1 MGEVRLR
8 VEFLETAGA
17 ALFVFAIRI
26 IGTGVSTMRILVMAR
41 GHEWRTAALG
51 FIETVVYVIALG
63 AVVQNLTDIPIFLA
77 YCFGFSAGTILGMR
91 VERRMVG
98 GFASVRAISPGKA
111 SEVAQALRDSG
122 FGATLSWGEGKDGTV
137 GVVQTIVPRKRSKE
151 AVAKVHQVD
160 REAFLVVDEA
170 RAVMRGWLN
179 T

>member
-1 MGEVRLR
+1 M
-8 VEFLETAGA
+8 EFLETAGA

-26 IGTGVSTMRILVMAR
+26 LGTGVSTMRLLVMAR

-51 FIETVVYVIALG
+51 FIESVVYVIALG

-98 GFASVRAISPGKA
+98 GFASVRIISPRKA

-122 FGATLSWGEGKDGTV
+122 YGATLSWGEGRDGTV
-137 GVVQTIVPRKRSKE
+137 GVVQTIVPRKRSKD
-151 AVAKVHQVD
+151 AVDKVHAVD

>member
-1 MGEVRLR
+1 MD
-8 VEFLETAGA
+8 FLETAGA
-17 ALFVFAIRI
+17 ALFVFTIRI
-26 IGTGVSTMRILVMAR
+26 FGTGVSTMRILVMSR

-51 FIETVVYVIALG
+51 FVETVVYVIALG
-63 AVVQNLTDIPIFLA
+63 AVVQNLTDLPIFLA

-98 GFASVRAISPGKA
+98 GFASVRAISPNKA
-111 SEVAQALRDSG
+111 GEVAQALRNAG

-151 AVAKVHQVD
+151 AVNTVHAVD
-160 REAFLVVDEA
+160 RDAFLVVDEA

-179 T
+179 P